1 MTIHSLL
8 EEEKQVQAQIFKN
21 LEEKRSF
28 YFLAGAGAGKTYAL
42 VETLKYS
49 LNKSM
54 QKLDRS
60 GSRIA
65 CITYTNA
72 AKNEIIERFYD

>member
-1 MTIHSLL
+1 MKKKNRSKLRSL
-8 EEEKQVQAQIFKN
+8 KN
-21 LEEKRSF
+21 LEENRSF

-49 LNKSM
+49 LNQSM

-72 AKNEIIERFYD
+72 AKK

>member
-1 MTIHSLL
+1 M
-8 EEEKQVQAQIFKN
+8 EEN
-21 LEEKRSF
+21 RSF

-49 LNKSM
+49 LNQSM

-72 AKNEIIERFYD
+72 AKK